1 MKTLGKLLVSIA
13 LIAIASG
20 CSQLQPSQTP
30 EPTSTD
36 TESAPNQ
43 NQEPTPDDG
52 PVPCQEEIQ
61 GEIEKTVNAQTSAF
75 AQSNYELAYS
85 YASPAFRS
93 NISLE
98 GFVQIIAS
106 SYGPLIDSSQLRY
119 SNCLVNTDVSFAL
132 IDVSFLQSGDF
143 VYALRYLMTQ
153 TPDGWRVEGASDL
166 EVVGEGT

>member
-1 MKTLGKLLVSIA
+1 
-13 LIAIASG
+13 
-20 CSQLQPSQTP
+20 
-30 EPTSTD
+30 
-36 TESAPNQ
+36 
-43 NQEPTPDDG
+43 
-52 PVPCQEEIQ
+52 
-61 GEIEKTVNAQTSAF
+61 
-75 AQSNYELAYS
+75 
-85 YASPAFRS
+85 
-93 NISLE
+93 
-98 GFVQIIAS
+98 VQIIAS